1 MRATPATKRQKFG
14 SRITDSA
21 GQSGTTA
28 RDPRAGELRILPPEA
43 DRGGEDDSGASMM
56 EALQW
61 LGIAVCLTQS
71 GMFSGLNLAVFS
83 TSRLRLEAAA
93 AAGDKSAKRVLALRQ
108 DANFTLVT
116 ILWGNIAVNVL
127 LTMLADSVLAGVL
140 AFLFST
146 VFITIFGEIVPQAYF
161 SRHALRVASGLAPLL
176 RFYQVLLW
184 PFARPFAK
192 LLDAWVGPEAI
203 PWFREEELR
212 GVLVEH
218 ARHGA
223 SEIGRLE
230 ATGAANF
237 LALDDLPAGSE
248 GERLDPR
255 TVLQLPVQ
263 DGRPLFPPF
272 ERSTEDPFL
281 RRLEEPGK
289 RWAVIVDE
297 KGAPRFVLDAHRFL
311 TEALFGENFDP
322 VPLCHRP
329 LIVDD
334 EQRPLGKVLAR
345 LTAGTGGE
353 GDGVID
359 KDVILVW
366 TPAERRIITG
376 ADILGCLLH
385 GIVRVPDAR
394 EEHRSAGDG
403 HG

>member
-1 MRATPATKRQKFG
+1 MRSHDAFYARPPKANRY
-14 SRITDSA
+14 A
-21 GQSGTTA
+21 G
-28 RDPRAGELRILPPEA
+28 
-43 DRGGEDDSGASMM
+43 DDSGIGMI

-93 AAGDKSAKRVLALRQ
+93 AAGDKSAERVLALRQ

-127 LTMLADSVLAGVL
+127 LTLLADSVLAGVL

-146 VFITIFGEIVPQAYF
+146 VFITVFGEIAPQAYF

-176 RFYQVLLW
+176 RFYKVLLW
-184 PFARPFAK
+184 PIAKPFAK

-203 PWFREEELR
+203 PWFREQELR
-212 GVLVEH
+212 DVLVEH

-255 TVLQLPVQ
+255 TVLQLPVR
-263 DGRPLFPPF
+263 DGRPLFPPIG
-272 ERSTEDPFL
+272 RSAEDPFL

-297 KGAPRFVLDAHRFL
+297 TGAPRFVLDAHRFL
-311 TEALFGENFDP
+311 REALFAGEGFDP

-329 LIVDD
+329 LIVED
-334 EQRPLGKVLAR
+334 EQSPLGKVLAR

-353 GDGVID
+353 GGGVID
-359 KDVILVW
+359 KDIILVW

-385 GIVRVPDAR
+385 GIVRVPGAR
-394 EEHRSAGDG
+394 EESRSVGDEDS
-403 HG
+403 